1 MAKINLD
8 NSSAWKSAEA
18 RALEALMRRS
28 VRSWP
33 MNMIGVCVCVCVCVC
48 MYVCAITTVLIIHN
62 DCSHGLLPGSDQTVP
77 LVVVIP
83 PPSIVLWTEGHSR
96 GLTSNT

>member
-8 NSSAWKSAEA
+8 NSSAWKSAET
-18 RALEALMRRS
+18 RALEASMRRS

-33 MNMIGVCVCVCVCVC
+33 MNMIGVCMCVC
-48 MYVCAITTVLIIHN
+48 VCAITTVLIVHN
-62 DCSHGLLPGSDQTVP
+62 DRSHGLLPGSDQTVP

-83 PPSIVLWTEGHSR
+83 LSSIVLWTEGHGR
-96 GLTSNT
+96 GLTSKTGG